1 MKNIYA
7 ARGACIYATQ
17 MMMQPQ
23 KQLREKKS
31 GRIRKFREESKKG
44 RRRRGPWLP
53 SNEPYTIEIGGRN
66 CDVFITDESG
76 KVNINKLT
84 DETRIGFIKF
94 LKSYNLEELT
104 AETITDCILDWL
116 DKDDLH
122 HVNGAEKDY
131 YVTLPE
137 PYEPKNGPFDSVE
150 ELTLVKG
157 ITPEI
162 FELLRN
168 HVTIYGSGKININF
182 ASQEALLSIP
192 GITPEIAKAITILKE
207 KGKNIKQ
214 PHVLKELFKHF
225 GIIGSDFQDI
235 TKYLTLSDSGYITVN
250 AVASTDK
257 IKNSYKVV
265 ANKGIA
271 GCKIIAAYP
280 E

>member
-1 MKNIYA
+1 
-7 ARGACIYATQ
+7 

-23 KQLREKKS
+23 KQSREKKS
-31 GRIRKFREESKKG
+31 GKIKRLRGENKKG
-44 RRRRGPWLP
+44 RRRGPWLP
-53 SNEPYTIEIGGRN
+53 SNQPYTVEIGGRDCN
-66 CDVFITDESG
+66 VFITDEGG

-94 LKSYNLEELT
+94 LKGYNLEELT

-122 HVNGAEKDY
+122 HVNGVEKDY
-131 YVTLPE
+131 YATLPE
-137 PYEPKNGPFDSVE
+137 PYEPKNGPFESIE

-157 ITPEI
+157 VTPEI
-162 FELLRN
+162 FELLRD

-182 ASQEALLSIP
+182 ASEQALLSIP
-192 GITPEIAKAITILKE
+192 GITPEIAKAIAIIKK

-214 PHVLKELFKHF
+214 FHILKELFSHF

-235 TKYLTLSDSGYITVN
+235 TKYLTLSDSGYITINV
-250 AVASTDK
+250 VASTDK
-257 IKNSYKVV
+257 VKNSYKVI
-265 ANKGIA
+265 AKKGVNS
-271 GCKIIAAYP
+271 CKIVAAYP

>member
-1 MKNIYA
+1 
-7 ARGACIYATQ
+7 

-23 KQLREKKS
+23 KQAREKKS
-31 GRIRKFREESKKG
+31 GKIRNLRGENKK
-44 RRRRGPWLP
+44 RRRSGPWLP
-53 SNEPYTIEIGGRN
+53 SNHPYTVEIGGRD
-66 CDVFITDESG
+66 CDVFIADEGG

-84 DETRIGFIKF
+84 DDTRIGFIKF

-137 PYEPKNGPFDSVE
+137 PYEPKNGPFESIE

-157 ITPEI
+157 VTPEI
-162 FELLRN
+162 FELLRD
-168 HVTIYGSGKININF
+168 HITIYGSGKININF

-192 GITPEIAKAITILKE
+192 EITPEIAKAITAFKK
-207 KGKNIKQ
+207 KGKSIKQ
-214 PHVLKELFKHF
+214 FHILKELFNHF

-235 TKYLTLSDSGYITVN
+235 TKYITLSESGYVTIN
-250 AVASTDK
+250 AVASTDTV
-257 IKNSYKVV
+257 KNSYKVI
-265 ANKGIA
+265 AKKGVNS
-271 GCKIIAAYP
+271 CKIIAAYP